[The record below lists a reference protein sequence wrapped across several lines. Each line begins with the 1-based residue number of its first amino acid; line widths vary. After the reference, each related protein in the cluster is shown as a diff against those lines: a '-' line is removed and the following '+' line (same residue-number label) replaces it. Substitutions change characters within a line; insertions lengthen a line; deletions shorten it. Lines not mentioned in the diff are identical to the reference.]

1 MRTMKLHRVV
11 SADFTVLMASLQS
24 EQAIACAENEGWPAA
39 PDMTAP
45 AVAPPAPRLVQQPSW
60 PALAASRRR
69 PR

>member
-24 EQAIACAENEGWPAA
+24 EQAMVCAENEGWPAA
-39 PDMTAP
+39 PAMRAP
-45 AVAPPAPRLVQQPSW
+45 PVAPPAPRLVQHPPC
-60 PALAASRRR
+60 PARAASRRR

>member
-24 EQAIACAENEGWPAA
+24 EQAMACAENEGWPAA

-45 AVAPPAPRLVQQPSW
+45 AVAPPAPRLVQQPS
-60 PALAASRRR
+60 
-69 PR
+69 